1 MPGLT
6 KLVERAAFLSKA
18 DLVTH
23 MVYEFPEL
31 QGIMGREYA
40 RIGGE
45 DPRVALALYEQYL
58 PKSASDS
65 VPSDNVGAIL
75 GLAERI
81 HVIVNCHKAGLE
93 PTGSQDPYGLRRA
106 ARCIN
111 EIIWARKL
119 DVDVKEAVRASAL
132 TNLVETRVVEKVFSF
147 LDQRLLMQIK
157 EKDYE
162 HELAKL
168 AISVTGHRP
177 LQVLRLMEALNKVK
191 DESWFNELVTAAV
204 RVRNI
209 LQKAENVSD
218 SVDPNLALKPAEK
231 TLYEEIVKMEPLVAA
246 ALQASDWEGLTASLS
261 ELSPIVTG
269 FFDDVMVMDPD
280 EKIRANRLA
289 ILKRCNA
296 LFEGIG
302 NLGTLKS

>member
-1 MPGLT
+1 
-6 KLVERAAFLSKA
+6 
-18 DLVTH
+18 

-31 QGIMGREYA
+31 QGVMGREYA
-40 RIGGE
+40 RIDGE

-75 GLAERI
+75 GLAERV

-106 ARCIN
+106 ARCVN
-111 EIIWARKL
+111 EILWARKL
-119 DVDVKEAVRASAL
+119 DVDVKEAVRTSAL
-132 TNLVETRVVEKVFSF
+132 MNLVDMRTVDRIFSF
-147 LDQRLLMQIK
+147 LDQRLLMQLK

-162 HELAKL
+162 HELPKL

-177 LQVLRLMEALNKVK
+177 LQALCLVKVLDKVK
-191 DESWFNELVTAAV
+191 DEPWFEELVTAAV

-209 LQKAENVSD
+209 LQKAEDVSD
-218 SVDPNLALKPAEK
+218 SIDPKLALKPAEK
-231 TLYEEIVKMEPLVAA
+231 NLYEEIVKMEPLVDAT
-246 ALQASDWEGLTASLS
+246 LRASRWEELTQSLS

-296 LFEGIG
+296 LFEEIG